1 VSSTRQPDDQPARTG
16 QGPRRSPRVL
26 VLSAF
31 AALVVLVFV
40 FIFLVQWLGR

>member
-1 VSSTRQPDDQPARTG
+1 
-16 QGPRRSPRVL
+16 VL

-40 FIFLVQWLGR
+40 FIFLVQWLGK